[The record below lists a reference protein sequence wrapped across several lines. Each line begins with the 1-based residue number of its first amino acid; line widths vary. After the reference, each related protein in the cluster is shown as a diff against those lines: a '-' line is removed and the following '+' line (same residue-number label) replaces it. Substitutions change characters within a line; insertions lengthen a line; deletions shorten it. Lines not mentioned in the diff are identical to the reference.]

1 MPRKVTTQEFINRA
15 QEVWGDQ
22 YLYDKSIYVGNQ
34 KPIIITCRLH
44 GDFICRPGNFLHK
57 HGCPKCGRIN
67 TIEKQKLTKDE
78 FIQKANQIHNNY
90 YDYSKVD
97 YINNKT
103 LVTIICPKH
112 GEFRQLPNSHLQGSG
127 CELCGKNKATSKKS
141 LGIKEFV
148 ERAREV
154 HGDKYDYSKVEYV
167 NSRIKVCISCV
178 QHGDFYQTPNN
189 HLRGQGCPKCREYKG
204 EAQISKFLK
213 AHNIEFQTQYPIEY
227 EGNIKGFTYIDF
239 YLPQHNIFIE
249 YNGMQHYIPVEHFGG
264 ELKFQQQKKRD
275 QYVRNY
281 CIENNIQLLEIK
293 YGTNIEDELG
303 KYLGT

>member
-1 MPRKVTTQEFINRA
+1 MPRKLTQQEFLERCNLEHPEYTYEKA
-15 QEVWGDQ
+15 
-22 YLYDKSIYVGNQ
+22 KYVNADT
-34 KPIIITCRLH
+34 KVIVTCPIH
-44 GDFICRPGNFLHK
+44 GDFLTKPSYFIAGHK
-57 HGCPKCGRIN
+57 SGCPKCN
-67 TIEKQKLTKDE
+67 TGFIKVVSPEQFKLRCIKKFPD
-78 FIQKANQIHNNY
+78 
-90 YDYSKVD
+90 YDYSQAVFKGERD
-97 YINNKT
+97 KIT
-103 LVTIICPKH
+103 VTCLKHNYTWSVLTKSLIEGHGCPIC
-112 GEFRQLPNSHLQGSG
+112 GRENI
-127 CELCGKNKATSKKS
+127 KNKQSM
-141 LGIKEFV
+141 GIKEFV
-148 ERAREV
+148 KRAREV
-154 HGDKYDYSKVEYV
+154 HNNKYDYSKVEYV
-167 NSRIKVCISCV
+167 NSRTKVCIGCV

-204 EAQISKFLK
+204 EAQISEFLK

>member
-1 MPRKVTTQEFINRA
+1 MDKTENFINRA
-15 QEVWGDQ
+15 KEIFPQ
-22 YLYDKSIYVGNQ
+22 
-34 KPIIITCRLH
+34 
-44 GDFICRPGNFLHK
+44 
-57 HGCPKCGRIN
+57 
-67 TIEKQKLTKDE
+67 
-78 FIQKANQIHNNY
+78 
-90 YDYSKVD
+90 YDYSKSIYTKAREKLIV
-97 YINNKT
+97 
-103 LVTIICPKH
+103 ICPEH
-112 GEFRQLPNSHLQGSG
+112 GEFLVSPDNHLNKKSG
-127 CELCGKNKATSKKS
+127 CPLCKGKRIRNTITQKAANSFIEKAKQ
-141 LGIKEFV
+141 IH
-148 ERAREV
+148 R
-154 HGDKYDYSKVEYV
+154 DKYDYSKVKY
-167 NSRIKVCISCV
+167 IDAHTKVCITCPE
-178 QHGDFYQTPNN
+178 HGEFWQTPNN

-204 EAQISKFLK
+204 EAQISEFLK